1 MSAEQNIATTRR
13 WVEEAWN
20 RGDFSSVERLYD
32 PNYVSHSL
40 LPGAPPNV
48 EGLQQFIST
57 FHQAMPDF
65 HIQLE
70 DVFGD
75 ADKVAWRMVASGTQT
90 GTFMGVPA
98 TGQAVAVPGMVILHF
113 NEQGQ
118 IKEDWANWDQLA
130 MLTQLGVIP
139 ELQPA

>member
-1 MSAEQNIATTRR
+1 MSAEQNAATTRR

-20 RGDFSSVERLYD
+20 GGDFSSVEGLYD
-32 PNYVSHSL
+32 PDYVSHSL
-40 LPGAPPNV
+40 LPGIPPNV

-57 FHQAMPDF
+57 FRQAMPDF
-65 HIQLE
+65 HIELE

-75 ADKVAWRMVASGTQT
+75 ADKVAWRMVARGTQT
-90 GTFMGVPA
+90 GPFMGIPP
-98 TGQAVAVPGMVILHF
+98 TGREVVVPGMVILHF
-113 NEQGQ
+113 NQQGQ